1 MKKILVP
8 YTVYS
13 VEDHKTVSN
22 LLEEGILL
30 ALPVAGDC
38 PTDLEHSIQY
48 IRQYEVTEA
57 SPEGYKLGSRD
68 IYQYI
73 AVRDIEES
81 TGANDFLVHELK
93 KALAIKSKPTRRMRV
108 GAIIHAA
115 LSQLTLHEAADIYES
130 IRQKDLR

>member
-1 MKKILVP
+1 MKRILVP

-13 VEDHKTVSN
+13 VEDHKIVSS

-57 SPEGYKLGSRD
+57 SPEGYKLCSRD
-68 IYQYI
+68 MYPYI
-73 AVRDIEES
+73 AVRGIEES
-81 TGANDFLVHELK
+81 VGTNDFLVRELK
-93 KALAIKSKPTRRMRV
+93 KALVIKSKPTRRMQV
-108 GAIIHAA
+108 GAVIHAA
-115 LSQLTLHEAADIYES
+115 LRMFTLHEAAYIYES